1 LKESIGLVLLSISSI
16 EVKKKK
22 KTQQQLS
29 AIPAKFFLERLFS
42 WSFLRELFV
51 ELFFVANFLSAL
63 IH

>member
-16 EVKKKK
+16 EVNKK

-29 AIPAKFFLERLFS
+29 ANPAKFFLERLFS